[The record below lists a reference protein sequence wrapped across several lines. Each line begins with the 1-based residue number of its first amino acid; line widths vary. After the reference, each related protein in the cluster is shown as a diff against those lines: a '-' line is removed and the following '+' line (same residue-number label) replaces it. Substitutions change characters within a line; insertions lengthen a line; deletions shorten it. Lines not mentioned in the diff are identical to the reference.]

1 MTLFSNS
8 LDFKLFGQNFSIQY
22 YALCL
27 ITGAIVTY
35 LLCRHFAEKFHKK
48 GTLIDNMFI
57 PCFVSGILGARLW
70 FVVSEWDFYMSYPSE
85 ILKIWHGGLA
95 IQGGL
100 IVGAAVGI
108 IMVYLDHKKN
118 PDGLSKKEN
127 IFRWMDII
135 LPNILIAQA
144 IGRWGNFFN
153 VEVYGECVSTSKLWF
168 IPDFIMKRLQMDT
181 YGIPLCPAG
190 KAVQPLF
197 LYEGLLNFLGFI
209 LISFVLRYLWKNRK
223 LGILGF
229 MYVGFYGIVRIL
241 LEPLRE
247 EEFIMRIGNMS
258 QSVFMS
264 AIFIIIGVAGIIW
277 IYWPEIKKV
286 FQKGNKQNG

>member
-1 MTLFSNS
+1 MSLFSNS
-8 LDFKLFGQNFSIQY
+8 LDFNLFGKSFSIQY

-27 ITGAIVTY
+27 IGGAIVTY
-35 LLCRHFAEKFHKK
+35 LICRYFAEKFYKK
-48 GTLIDNMFI
+48 GALIDNMFI

-70 FVVSEWDFYMSYPSE
+70 FVVSEWDFYMTYPSE

-95 IQGGL
+95 IQGGVIL
-100 IVGAAVGI
+100 GAIVGI
-108 IMVYLDHKKN
+108 FMVYFDHKKN
-118 PDGLSKKEN
+118 PDELNAKAN
-127 IFRWMDII
+127 IFRWMDVI

-153 VEVYGECVSTSKLWF
+153 VEVYGKCVSTSKLWF
-168 IPDFIMKRLQMDT
+168 LPDFIIKRLQMDT
-181 YGIPLCPAG
+181 DGFLLCPAG

-197 LYEGLLNFLGFI
+197 LYEGLLNLLGFI

-223 LGILGF
+223 HGVLGF
-229 MYVGFYGIVRIL
+229 LYIAYYGVVRIL

-247 EEFIMRIGNMS
+247 AEFIMKIGNMS

-264 AIFIIIGVAGIIW
+264 AIFILIGVAGIVW
-277 IYWPEIKKV
+277 IYWSEVKNL
-286 FQKGNKQNG
+286 FRKGNKENG